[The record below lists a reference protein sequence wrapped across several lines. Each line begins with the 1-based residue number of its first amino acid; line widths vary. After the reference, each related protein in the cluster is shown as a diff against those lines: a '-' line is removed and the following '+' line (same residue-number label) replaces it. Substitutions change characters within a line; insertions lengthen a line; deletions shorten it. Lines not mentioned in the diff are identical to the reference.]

1 MTQEIPIKRLAS
13 VSMKMRE
20 QLAEMTREYE
30 AKYKELADKKAQ
42 VDNEMLRQ
50 MQERGVTSEK
60 IEGVGTVYIYKSVK
74 ASLADDQ
81 AFFNWVKEKDAFDA
95 LERRVKSSF
104 VQTYMDNH
112 DGEAPPGLSVFSE
125 IQARMRKA
133 SESK

>member
-1 MTQEIPIKRLAS
+1 MSQDIPISRLAN
-13 VSMKMRE
+13 VSMKMRD
-20 QLAEMTREYE
+20 QLAQMTREYE
-30 AKYKELADKKAQ
+30 AQYKELAEKKAR

-81 AFFNWVKEKDAFDA
+81 AFFSWVKEKDAFDA
-95 LERRVKSSF
+95 LERRIKSSF
-104 VQTYMDNH
+104 VQTYMDDH
-112 DGEAPPGLSVFSE
+112 DGVAPPGLSVFTE
-125 IQARMRKA
+125 VQARMRKA